1 MKERKFR
8 KNEERPTNGRKNQT
22 NVNTTSGGIGS
33 ALFAPKPRPFKSELL
48 DEKHKTR
55 TATSLQLL
63 VSLFLLT
70 VDIRNDAID
79 NLKRALAQEKK
90 STQDSNC
97 DRSDEEG
104 DDPAI
109 ALGLSYIGEENSDS
123 KESLETLEAKGMRR
137 KAAAAAHDA
146 AALSKARRKRTNEW
160 KKRVQFFSE
169 CCFLSIEGLRI
180 FLQGITRDWLCDH
193 RGISATDCHKF
204 LPTSVISKLSIGLAS
219 LSSTGMINSLHTLFA
234 DQDGA
239 VDDAESIFWH
249 SKLYKSSI
257 FLWGESVPIVYPSL
271 SAQVE
276 VLRSLLAECSKCNEN
291 SPHHRLLDNLTS
303 LPMSDSEPQIH
314 RLQILSRRLRVSDL
328 LDRYVSGPAC
338 YLSETEVGEKSLEFE
353 DPNSA
358 RSVIDAIGSASIMP
372 SGIKRD
378 LQSLYLALCHRYHAR
393 VLLWDGLGTC
403 TETDANESST
413 SLTSSPA
420 ETLRVCCSDSSKIQF
435 DATKC
440 SDSISIIPNPDNSG
454 PPSPS
459 SSINQR
465 ASKVWGTVL
474 SSTAFSPKTGVHR
487 WAIRL
492 DKCERGHVFIGVATA
507 QASMRTYV
515 GGDKYGWGMIGTQ
528 ALWHDR
534 RKIRGDYGATFR
546 TGSTIIVTLDTDAG
560 TIAYSLWNDNASAS
574 SYSVD
579 QLVQNISSPRR
590 QGQGVSTIEDWGIAF
605 EGLPLDSKLYPAV
618 GLYQRDDKVTLL
630 PVETAGNTRGR
641 AGSVAN
647 FDEGLCYYP
656 FSPFPSESDTQ
667 IIEKVR
673 SFNEKVQVDGTR
685 YVISCLERIIR
696 SVQEGTDEF
705 LLKSLLPSLASAI
718 CLFPRS
724 IPFISKRFGLTLMS
738 QLSKAIRKLGEFKK
752 PGLLSEGL
760 FHNGLQGGK
769 WTIRATGSSGSN
781 ADAEEYVVDL
791 ASSTESNASIGF
803 EGTGVGTI
811 GKSKNGLV
819 AIVGTVKGSS
829 LHFVEEWTDASDEDF
844 SSISREDLSSSC
856 VVNARLGLDG
866 TKFEG
871 TYHNIQFGTSGH
883 IAGALCGDFST
894 KVSMLAPISMNK
906 RSIDLPCGGLAGQSL
921 LCLAYSH
928 LASIIGEDPIDDN
941 FQGMEQPP
949 SSNLSNEEWESHA
962 NELKN
967 CLDMKSFANA
977 SLASSDDDI
986 SRHIQ
991 YLRNLYF
998 GPETSRSDE
1007 LLVSFELLMEELCS
1021 SEVDVS
1027 DSSSVAEET
1036 AAKIERIDQE
1046 MCAKYGGTG
1055 SLSVLCPTEYR
1066 CARHLLI
1073 HSIVT
1078 HCRGDISKM
1087 TESDYKKIWTWALK
1101 LMEDGVRHSVA
1112 KNNDVPMREKA
1123 MACCL
1128 LFCSISEFLLSLETP
1143 SSIQEQIGI
1152 DTIGADFSIFYR
1164 VVASKSDLEFLRQEF
1179 RQATRRA
1186 LLRLIPVQQILGLV
1200 ESSHDRPNVVE
1211 SLLVGIPRFLGR
1223 SLIDIS
1229 KPQSER
1235 HGSSSRDELG
1245 GHYLSNISG
1254 GARSIRQLLDQS
1266 VHRLLNAIC
1275 DLVSHGLER
1284 RKKETTSQSLISFDS
1299 MTLACIPC
1307 LTIVLRGYDVR
1318 AFVSNSKLLTILPS
1332 ILNIHRP
1339 NVTPPDMRLLLE
1351 GERTSVIKLLHDCS
1365 HTEIS
1370 RAILRSTVALI
1381 HIISFQAWNMSD
1393 ADVSSESNI
1402 ISGFLQIIFEELD
1415 NLVPLVFDSIKKST
1429 VEVRNNRMDVQ
1440 WERFCEDSSNTDAI
1454 GKYRTKTKVHRH
1466 QAGRNGARFIQEYG
1480 MLTMAQPSSP
1490 SKVSGSRKHT
1500 SPQYTTEKYI
1510 KAQGMFSHHF
1520 ISHWIHILVAA
1531 VGKKASREAIVQ
1543 VPAWIVTLF
1552 KAVGIKVDAGEGGR
1566 IYDSRPDDSPILL
1579 PARYRCRILRLLHP
1593 LLETMPPSE
1602 RLVQSLFHLAGSCCN
1617 TITLNLDEDEG
1628 MVSRETVSLLR
1639 RLHSP
1644 SQIYWRVCINNSLQ
1658 ETLLGSELNGGNH
1671 SRIGALCFLNGCIDS
1686 IRKGSR
1692 VLLKPAAAVPL
1703 SADRQAISNS
1713 KSHSTVP
1720 SLVNSSPHHLVGNG
1734 TEGIVAGL
1742 CRNESSAGVV
1752 SSIDAKNGVCEVI
1765 LLNRNSAK
1773 LENAELSGE
1782 QKLIN
1787 SRHTLTVRAL
1797 RSPMTDIV
1805 QAQEVSIF
1813 IDKSIPV
1820 EKLAQ
1825 RLLGDSLTILQ
1836 EERYNQ
1842 EDTDDSAQIS
1852 DLQSKMIDVTSALM
1866 SLRSSITLLSD
1877 EDIVVN
1883 FLKHEKSREV
1893 LSKALH
1899 FAFPDN
1905 KPSEGKE
1912 DLLVGARDIFLSA
1925 LPTHEVRLL
1934 HVRSLFR
1941 SLAFEDRILD
1951 ETPKS
1956 IWGERLEDIRGIA
1969 ETLAS
1974 DGIGNNNDEDCTTS
1988 RIETGRILES
1998 PHAISAIDR
2007 SAGNISGRA
2016 ESSELRATSQ
2026 STAASDNSEE
2036 EEENEAAATAA
2047 AHLREA
2053 AIAQMA
2059 ELGLP
2064 RSWSELALRRTGGTN
2079 IEAAV
2084 HFCLERG
2091 GEMER
2096 LLAEERE
2103 RQSSGVGSNRRRAS
2117 RAEASTHLLRQLT
2130 EMGFPSRWC
2139 AEALNATGNNV
2150 DEALTWILTNSERL
2164 SAEDEG
2170 MEDADDEDDD
2180 DEDFDEE
2187 EEDSQETND
2196 QQSSTNLDG
2205 ELDAEENETTDKDEP
2220 NSIENEGWTD
2230 SIIPLRF
2237 ISGRSIIDQKTLTI
2251 SGLPS
2256 GGFSSVGSKGVMLT
2270 EGKWY
2275 YEAILETAGC
2285 LQIGWADGSFAGH
2298 CHSDRGDGCGD
2309 GPSSW
2314 AYDGWRRYR
2323 WHSMATEWGCRWAE
2337 GDVVGCLVDMDE
2349 GVVSFTLNG
2358 KSEEIGMGVAFSGL
2372 GFRPC
2377 GGVYACVSF
2386 NRREKL
2392 RLTFGG
2398 PGSAAFKHP
2407 PPLGYRG
2414 VGEAVLECVKERDAL
2429 VSKESSLGNEP
2440 QEFSKKR
2447 FLCDF
2452 SDGEHGHEL
2461 MAWAH
2466 RYYGSDASV
2475 HLGSGR
2481 SKQSN
2486 SNSKNSSS
2494 LKSADNVVEHCLARR
2509 IKTGW
2514 ANDGSSSLSF
2524 KNNDEEAKSET
2535 DIMKEMKNGLRSA
2548 GLKMCK
2554 QAFAESMVLSSLIT
2568 RKLLLHVVIATG
2580 ENFDPEALF
2589 ASDNTKQESALRF
2602 WNMIEV
2608 TASLRS
2614 AGWVGEAGAMAIAAE
2629 SLGLGI
2635 SSTESLHS
2643 RLSTLERAGFVSIA
2657 DLDDGVLLP
2666 AGSITQ
2672 ILNAVVDW
2680 DVDQNVVASTGNTL
2694 AASAEAAISSD
2705 GGGGVLT
2712 FLLKGLQAAVIKS
2725 EEFRRVVI
2733 ASIRRSVRQLAV
2745 VEYEND
2751 DSTSLEDDKDDEDL
2765 TRRSSKE
2772 KKSKIEMDVGPY
2784 PDARFVS
2791 FLTGLF
2797 LSKPVSKTIENFEEY
2812 QIELFEAWSV
2822 GLLSASLPWRMI
2834 CALTTAGILN
2844 QCSSALPVVVK
2855 SFPTISR
2862 YYSRLRS
2869 TVSRRIWAERAAVPV
2884 CSRYCQAMV
2893 ELLCSVTRV
2902 VNNEGRMLPIS
2913 FMTAWEKI
2921 VVDAATPLPMPET
2934 KNGCNWEVDDSWVSS
2949 DRGWEIWTGV
2959 MKRFAVD
2966 WKSPTQ
2972 SAVRTLMEGGDGP
2985 PMLREGFVVIRGLDW
3000 DETKYGNDDGKDS
3013 YEKEKEKRDEEKK
3026 SERKLPKPS
3035 DSECLEAT
3043 KEFSDPVEETMAETK
3058 AASADTIED
3067 ETANETKK
3075 KKKKSSSPKLPIG
3088 TVLSIEP
3095 WNGIPGMARRVRW
3108 HLTGNEGVYRFG
3120 GDGGCYDIS
3129 HVEVNDRETRIRKR
3143 HPLPESAEQCASR
3156 HGFGVATC
3164 QSVLLRLRPSE
3175 KREMVDGGE
3184 VVVHREGVLELPEF
3198 GSGIY
3203 VHCIFR
3209 PDGSFDVQEKY
3220 LLYGSKDSG
3229 WQARFGKPSY
3239 VSGTAVT
3246 LRPTVFEGESL
3257 HADIDSML
3265 SNQSLFEEFVGTSI
3279 YDVDVLRNR
3288 ENGSKVQVKSE
3299 LRITRGRSSVRN
3311 NSCRPSMPLVEAP
3324 MPPPMH
3330 FDRSFHASSLSL
3342 SRDGRTLSCLS
3353 SDGRGSAFGNVGFS
3367 KGVHYWEIK
3376 LEQADIGSV
3385 FVGVAEK
3392 PNDGAGSLHAYDKTP
3407 RLDRWHGWG
3416 FVNFRATYTPGA
3428 ERIYGA
3434 HCHSGDTIGVLL
3446 DCDSGRISFFFD
3458 GLKYGEHILN
3468 DLGCAFE
3475 NISPFG
3481 FNVDGC
3487 GSGGAGQGAPSGIEG
3502 GRSGRYTAQGCV
3514 RPRTLW
3520 PVVGLRNL
3528 GDRVSFSS
3536 KWSSSYGVDSAST
3549 VRNILATEEIV
3560 QNLSNV
3566 KEGRRNSDMRPN
3578 LGIPRW
3584 FIDEAFGEYRRWNS
3598 GFYCRATTRG
3608 SGPFPLTAFGLDV
3621 DLDSSPSAC
3630 ASASALLGLNR
3641 ALLSGDRVRLK
3652 RSAGRILELA
3662 EEAVVLGSFQG
3673 RLYYKI
3679 VSQKSEGGSLTEGGG
3694 RAWFWDESEV
3704 VDGLEPMND
3713 SKSKGIVLP
3722 LMDRFRCTSSGGLKV
3737 VYEGGAVIRSDLEI
3751 FEGSLNLGSIPTG
3764 TVISKSDVLERRA
3777 NASGVIRYRIR
3788 YEELEGWISSR
3799 IRGGEEESIV
3809 IPIRQST
3816 IDLNED
3822 DRGEAKVEKS
3832 FLTSGDCVLEWFKY
3846 YSEAI
3851 DIRDSNSDIAIDS
3864 IDSFE
3869 SIAAEGVIG
3878 GYSEVESDAFLTH
3891 TVGTICNFCEGGN
3904 PLDAPFDQVASAI
3917 EYATA
3922 SVEGRAI
3929 EGNTLS
3935 SLQANTAACTAFESL
3950 GVQNLPCLQAIMAR
3964 ISILRAFNRRAR
3976 IALPWMSIRPCQ
3988 EGSAIL
3994 GGMYGHGASI
4004 DRAGRSS
4011 NKELISQWI
4020 DLPSIAKDIRN
4031 IRGLL
4036 FTSVKQDLLRSITEA
4051 TTTPTPLS
4059 HDEYELPREIRTVRI
4074 NRLRARRVM
4083 SADDIAAKRKYSVF
4097 AQLQDE
4103 TKTWGGAAFRRGF
4116 VAKGHGGQKR
4126 AFKMKLI
4133 GEGVNDYSGPYRES
4147 FTDALSEILQVSA
4160 SGNGSLGVLDP
4171 TPNNESSIGENRDLF
4186 MFSLNKTD
4194 WSKFPNVKQSL
4205 TCTEKSIRSSF
4216 SNLIFTGD
4224 ESSREVEEALVFLGR
4239 LTGTAFRHGIPLDLP
4254 LPLDSVWRAMAEEDS
4269 ENDALKELD
4278 SLAYQQHGDQKE
4290 KSMLMLWQQRTLN
4303 SFIDGISSVLPV
4315 EIFSIL
4321 TGEELR
4327 DFFCGNP
4334 DIDVD
4339 MLRRVVEYEG
4349 YDESDDVI
4357 GYFWEILREFTN
4369 EDKKRFLQF
4378 VWARNRLPLKES
4390 DFDAPFKIQKDN
4402 GNDGDQ
4408 ALPSASTCFFSL
4420 SLPEYKCKEHLKK
4433 KLLFA
4438 INNVTTMETDFQ
4450 TNSTEIAEGYR
4461 AF

>member
-1 MKERKFR
+1 MMQLKI
-8 KNEERPTNGRKNQT
+8 
-22 NVNTTSGGIGS
+22 S
-33 ALFAPKPRPFKSELL
+33 SELL
-48 DEKHKTR
+48 PRKRILHKTI
-55 TATSLQLL
+55 AA
-63 VSLFLLT
+63 
-70 VDIRNDAID
+70 N
-79 NLKRALAQEKK
+79 
-90 STQDSNC
+90 
-97 DRSDEEG
+97 RSGEEG

-109 ALGLSYIGEENSDS
+109 ALGLSYIDEENADS
-123 KESLETLEAKGMRR
+123 KQSLEALEAKGMRR
-137 KAAAAAHDA
+137 KAAAAAYDA

-160 KKRVQFFSE
+160 KKRIKFFSE
-169 CCFLSIEGLRI
+169 CCFLSIESLHL
-180 FLQGITRDWLCDH
+180 FLQGITRDWLNGH
-193 RGISATDCHKF
+193 QGMSATDCHKL

-219 LSSTGMINSLHTLFA
+219 LSSTGMINSLHALFD
-234 DQDGA
+234 DQAVG
-239 VDDAESIFWH
+239 VDDAETIFWN

-257 FLWGESVPIVYPSL
+257 FLWGESIPIVYPSL

-291 SPHHRLLDNLTS
+291 LPHIRLLDNQTS
-303 LPMSDSEPQIH
+303 LPISESEPPVH
-314 RLQILSRRLRVSDL
+314 RLQIISRRLRVSDL
-328 LDRYVSGPAC
+328 IDRYVCGPVSC
-338 YLSETEVGEKSLEFE
+338 LSETEIGEKSLEFE
-353 DPNSA
+353 DTNSA
-358 RSVIDAIGSASIMP
+358 RSVIVAIGSASIAY
-372 SGIKRD
+372 GGLKRD
-378 LQSLYLALCHRYHAR
+378 LQNLYLALCHRYHVR

-403 TETDANESST
+403 AETEVDESPTSLASST
-413 SLTSSPA
+413 A
-420 ETLRVCCSDSSKIQF
+420 ETLRVCSSDSSKIQF

-440 SDSISIIPNPDNSG
+440 SDSISIISNPDNSG
-454 PPSPS
+454 SPS
-459 SSINQR
+459 CSINQR

-560 TIAYSLWNDNASAS
+560 TIAYSLWNENASSS

-579 QLVQNISSPRR
+579 QLLQNISSPRR
-590 QGQGVSTIEDWGIAF
+590 QGHGSSTIEDWGIAF

-630 PVETAGNTRGR
+630 PVETAGNSRGR
-641 AGSVAN
+641 ARVSTN
-647 FDEGLCYYP
+647 LNEGLCYYP
-656 FSPFPSESDTQ
+656 SSSYLSETDSTT
-667 IIEKVR
+667 IEKVK

-685 YVISCLERIIR
+685 YVISMLERIMI
-696 SVQEGTDEF
+696 SVQEGGDEY
-705 LLKSLLPSLASAI
+705 LWKVLLPSLASAI

-724 IPFISKRFGLTLMS
+724 IPFISKRFGLTLIS
-738 QLSKAIRKLGEFKK
+738 QLSKAIQKLGNSQQSDS
-752 PGLLSEGL
+752 LSQGL
-760 FHNGLQGGK
+760 FHSGLQEGK

-781 ADAEEYVVDL
+781 TDAEEYVVDL
-791 ASSTESNASIGF
+791 ATSNEENNSISF

-819 AIVGTVKGSS
+819 AIVGTVTGSS
-829 LHFVEEWTDASDEDF
+829 LHFIEEWTDANDEGF
-844 SSISREDLSSSC
+844 SSISREESSSSC
-856 VVNARLGLDG
+856 VVNARLSLDG

-871 TYHNIQFGTSGH
+871 SYHNIQFGTTGH
-883 IAGALCGDFST
+883 IAGVLCGDFST
-894 KVSMLAPISMNK
+894 KVSLFHSKEAPISMSK
-906 RSIDLPCGGLAGQSL
+906 RSNDFACGSLAGTSL
-921 LCLAYSH
+921 LCLAHSH

-941 FQGMEQPP
+941 IQDVQKLIP
-949 SSNLSNEEWESHA
+949 SKRVQEEWELHA
-962 NELKN
+962 NDLKG
-967 CLDMKSFANA
+967 CLDMESFART
-977 SLASSDDDI
+977 SLAPSEDDM
-986 SRHIQ
+986 SRQIQ
-991 YLRNLYF
+991 SLRNYYF
-998 GPETSRSDE
+998 GSETSHGDDLMVSFDE
-1007 LLVSFELLMEELCS
+1007 LVEQLS
-1021 SEVDVS
+1021 SSRVEVDT
-1027 DSSSVAEET
+1027 SSFAAEEI
-1036 AAKIERIDQE
+1036 AGKVDSLDADICSKF
-1046 MCAKYGGTG
+1046 CGTG
-1055 SLSVLCPTEYR
+1055 SLSALCPVEYKR
-1066 CARHLLI
+1066 ARHLLI
-1073 HSIVT
+1073 RAIIT
-1078 HCRGDISKM
+1078 LCRIDISDI
-1087 TESDYKKIWTWALK
+1087 TESDLKRIWTWALK

-1112 KNNDVPMREKA
+1112 TKSDISMRERAKTR
-1123 MACCL
+1123 CL
-1128 LFCSISEFLLSLETP
+1128 LFCSISEFLLSLDY
-1143 SSIQEQIGI
+1143 SSSGQDAIDI
-1152 DTIGADFSIFYR
+1152 DTAGADFSRFYR
-1164 VVASKSDLEFLRQEF
+1164 LVSSSEDIELLKEEYR
-1179 RQATRRA
+1179 RATRKA
-1186 LLRLIPVQQILGLV
+1186 LLRLIPIQQILRLV
-1200 ESSHDRPNVVE
+1200 DTCCESPYASE
-1211 SLLVGIPRFLGR
+1211 SLLVGIPRLLGR
-1223 SLIDIS
+1223 ASVDANRA
-1229 KPQSER
+1229 QSER
-1235 HGSSSRDELG
+1235 YGLNSHQELG

-1254 GARSIRQLLDQS
+1254 GALSILKLLDKS
-1266 VHRLLNAIC
+1266 VHQLINAIC
-1275 DLVSHGLER
+1275 DLVHLGLDGR
-1284 RKKETTSQSLISFDS
+1284 REDTGSQSLISFDS
-1299 MTLACIPC
+1299 MTLTCIPC
-1307 LTIVLRGYDVR
+1307 LTVVLQRDGIRD
-1318 AFVSNSKLLTILPS
+1318 FVLNHKLLDVLTS
-1332 ILNIHRP
+1332 ILDIHRANITQP
-1339 NVTPPDMRLLLE
+1339 GTEFPHE
-1351 GERTSVIKLLHDCS
+1351 GERRSVAKLLRDS
-1365 HTEIS
+1365 IHTELS
-1370 RAILRSTVALI
+1370 RSILRATVALV
-1381 HIISFQAWNMSD
+1381 HVTSYQAWNITQAEVRSD
-1393 ADVSSESNI
+1393 SNVIAGFLKILFEEFDHLIPQVSS
-1402 ISGFLQIIFEELD
+1402 
-1415 NLVPLVFDSIKKST
+1415 SIERSM
-1429 VEVRNNRMDVQ
+1429 VEIRKNRMDLQ
-1440 WERFCEDSSNTDAI
+1440 WERFRDKSLTVNTT
-1454 GKYRTKTKVHRH
+1454 GRQHTKTKLQRH
-1466 QAGRNGARFIQEYG
+1466 QVGRSGARFIQEHG
-1480 MLTMAQPSSP
+1480 IVSFSQPSSP
-1490 SKVSGSRKHT
+1490 SKASSSRKLV
-1500 SPQYTTEKYI
+1500 SPQHTAEKYV
-1510 KAQGMFSHHF
+1510 KAQGLFSHRF
-1520 ISHWIHILVAA
+1520 ISHWIHIFVAS
-1531 VGKKASREAIVQ
+1531 VDNEESRKAILQ
-1543 VPAWIVTLF
+1543 VPDWIVTLF
-1552 KAVGIKVDAGEGGR
+1552 RAVGIKAQAREGGHV
-1566 IYDSRPDDSPILL
+1566 YDSQPNDSRILL
-1579 PARYRCRILRLLHP
+1579 PARYRCRILRLLYP
-1593 LLETMPPSE
+1593 LLETMPSSE
-1602 RLVQSLFHLAGSCCN
+1602 PLVRSLFHLAGSCCS
-1617 TITLNLDEDEG
+1617 IISLERDDDEG

-1639 RLHSP
+1639 RLHCP
-1644 SQIYWRVCINNSLQ
+1644 RQVNWRRCINNVLQ
-1658 ETLLGSELNGGNH
+1658 DILLGSEIHARDL
-1671 SRIGALCFLNGCIDS
+1671 SRLGVLSFLNGSIDS
-1686 IRKGSR
+1686 IRNGSR
-1692 VLLKPAAAVPL
+1692 VLLKPAAAAPL
-1703 SADRQAISNS
+1703 SADRQAISSN
-1713 KSHSTVP
+1713 KNHSSAP

-1765 LLNRNSAK
+1765 LLNRNGDK
-1773 LENAELSGE
+1773 LERPD
-1782 QKLIN
+1782 QKLIS

-1797 RSPMTDIV
+1797 RSPMTDIA
-1805 QAQEVSIF
+1805 QAQEVPIF
-1813 IDKSIPV
+1813 IDESIPV
-1820 EKLAQ
+1820 ESLSQKLIE
-1825 RLLGDSLTILQ
+1825 DSLDCLEMWRFS
-1836 EERYNQ
+1836 EEAT
-1842 EDTDDSAQIS
+1842 EDSSQIPE
-1852 DLQSKMIDVTSALM
+1852 LRSKMIDVTNALM
-1866 SLRSSITLLSD
+1866 SLRSSISLLSD
-1877 EDIVVN
+1877 ENMVIDL
-1883 FLKHEKSREV
+1883 LKSEKLRLV
-1893 LSKALH
+1893 LSRALQ

-1905 KPSEGKE
+1905 TSSEEKD
-1912 DLLVGARDIFLSA
+1912 DLLVDARDAFLSSS
-1925 LPTHEVRLL
+1925 PVHEVRLL
-1934 HVRSLFR
+1934 HVVSLFR
-1941 SLAFEDRILD
+1941 SLAFEGKILE
-1951 ETPKS
+1951 ETPKNV
-1956 IWGERLEDIRGIA
+1956 WEERLQEIQGIA
-1969 ETLAS
+1969 ETEAS
-1974 DGIGNNNDEDCTTS
+1974 GSADNKNDDDFTTS
-1988 RIETGRILES
+1988 QIEAERTLDS
-1998 PHAISAIDR
+1998 PNAATTIDR
-2007 SAGNISGRA
+2007 SAGNISDRE
-2016 ESSELRATSQ
+2016 ESSEHRATSQ
-2026 STAASDNSEE
+2026 STAASENSEA

-2103 RQSSGVGSNRRRAS
+2103 RQSSGVGSSRRRVS
-2117 RAEASTHLLRQLT
+2117 RAEASSHLLRQLT

-2139 AEALNATGNNV
+2139 VEALNATGNNV

-2164 SAEDEG
+2164 STEDEG
-2170 MEDADDEDDD
+2170 IEDVDDEDDD
-2180 DEDFDEE
+2180 DDEEEDDDEDFDAED
-2187 EEDSQETND
+2187 EDSEETVD
-2196 QQSSTNLDG
+2196 PQSSSNLDG
-2205 ELDAEENETTDKDEP
+2205 NLEGDDNDARNKDE
-2220 NSIENEGWTD
+2220 SSSHETKGWTG

-2349 GVVSFTLNG
+2349 GTVSFTLNG
-2358 KSEEIGMGVAFSGL
+2358 KGEEIGMGVAFSGH

-2398 PGSAAFKHP
+2398 PGSAAFKYP
-2407 PPLGYRG
+2407 PPPGYRG
-2414 VGEAVLECVKERDAL
+2414 VGEAVLERVKERDIL
-2429 VSKESSLGNEP
+2429 ITKESPLGYEA
-2440 QEFSKKR
+2440 QDLSKKR

-2486 SNSKNSSS
+2486 SSSKNSS
-2494 LKSADNVVEHCLARR
+2494 LKSTEDVVEYCLERR
-2509 IKTGW
+2509 IKTEW
-2514 ANDGSSSLSF
+2514 AEKSSGSLSP
-2524 KNNDEEAKSET
+2524 KTRDSEESP
-2535 DIMKEMKNGLRSA
+2535 EMEILKKMRDGLRSA

-2554 QAFAESMVLSSLIT
+2554 QAFAETMILSSLIT
-2568 RKLLLHVVIATG
+2568 RKLLLHIVIISG
-2580 ENFDPEALF
+2580 EKFDPTALF
-2589 ASDNTKQESALRF
+2589 ASENSTQQSALRL
-2602 WNMIEV
+2602 WNVIEA

-2629 SLGLGI
+2629 ALGLGI

-2643 RLSTLERAGFVSIA
+2643 RLSTSERAGFVSIA

-2680 DVDQNVVASTGNTL
+2680 NVDSNTVVSTGNTL
-2694 AASAEAAISSD
+2694 AASAEAVISSD

-2712 FLLKGLQAAVIKS
+2712 FLLKGLQAAIVRS

-2733 ASIRRSVRQLAV
+2733 AFIRRSVRQLAV

-2751 DSTSLEDDKDDEDL
+2751 DSTPPEREKDDENL
-2765 TRRSSKE
+2765 ARGSSSSTD
-2772 KKSKIEMDVGPY
+2772 KKSKTEADVGPY
-2784 PDARFVS
+2784 PDARLVS
-2791 FLTGLF
+2791 YLTGLF
-2797 LSKPVSKTIENFEEY
+2797 LSKPVAENVENFREY

-2844 QCSSALPVVVK
+2844 QCPSALSVVVK
-2855 SFPTISR
+2855 SSPTLSR
-2862 YYSRLRS
+2862 YYSRLRG

-2902 VNNEGRMLPIS
+2902 VNNDDIVLPIP
-2913 FMTAWEKI
+2913 FLKTWEKT
-2921 VVDAATPLPMPET
+2921 VVDAATPLPIPEA
-2934 KNGCNWEVDDSWVSS
+2934 KSGDDWEVEDGWVSS
-2949 DRGWEIWTGV
+2949 DRGWEIWTGT

-2966 WKSPTQ
+2966 WKVPSQ

-2985 PMLREGFVVIRGLDW
+2985 PMLREGCTVIRGLDW
-3000 DETKYGNDDGKDS
+3000 DETKYGNSDGKDL
-3013 YEKEKEKRDEEKK
+3013 YEIEKGKRDEEKK
-3026 SERKLPKPS
+3026 SERKLSKTPDGES
-3035 DSECLEAT
+3035 LERSE
-3043 KEFSDPVEETMAETK
+3043 EFGDPVEEPKAEAKETSIDTVGEEI
-3058 AASADTIED
+3058 ASD
-3067 ETANETKK
+3067 TKK
-3075 KKKKSSSPKLPIG
+3075 KKKKYPSPKLPIG

-3095 WNGIPGMARRVRW
+3095 WNGIPGVARRIRW
-3108 HLTGNEGVYRFG
+3108 HLTGNEGVYRYG
-3120 GDGGCYDIS
+3120 GDGGCYDVS
-3129 HVEVNDRETRIRKR
+3129 HVEINDRETRIRKR

-3156 HGFGVATC
+3156 HGFGLERS
-3164 QSVLLRLRPSE
+3164 QSVLLRLRPSTE
-3175 KREMVDGGE
+3175 TEISDGE
-3184 VVVHREGVLELPEF
+3184 ILVRREGVMELPEF
-3198 GSGIY
+3198 GSGVY
-3203 VHCIFR
+3203 VHCTFK
-3209 PDGSFDVQEKY
+3209 PDGSFILEEKY

-3229 WQARFGKPSY
+3229 WQARFGKPYY
-3239 VSGTAVT
+3239 VPSTVVT
-3246 LRPTVFEGESL
+3246 LRPATYEEESSEL
-3257 HADIDSML
+3257 DAEMIS
-3265 SNQSLFEEFVGTSI
+3265 SNRSLFEEFVGTST
-3279 YDVDVLRNR
+3279 YEVKNLRNR
-3288 ENGSKVQVKSE
+3288 GDGRKLEVTSE
-3299 LRITRGRSSVRN
+3299 LRMTRGRLSVRN
-3311 NSCRPSMPLVEAP
+3311 GSCQASTRLAEAP

-3330 FDRSFHASSLSL
+3330 FDRDFHASSLSL
-3342 SRDGRTLSCLS
+3342 SRDGRTLSCVS
-3353 SDGRGSAFGNVGFS
+3353 SDGRGTAFGNVGFS

-3392 PNDGAGSLHAYDKTP
+3392 PNDGSGSSHAYNKSP

-3446 DCDSGRISFFFD
+3446 DCDSGRLSYFFD

-3487 GSGGAGQGAPSGIEG
+3487 GSGGAGQGAPSGTEG

-3549 VRNILATEEIV
+3549 LRNIIATDEIV
-3560 QNLSNV
+3560 HCFSNS
-3566 KEGRRNSDMRPN
+3566 KDGKKNDMQSN
-3578 LGIPRW
+3578 LGTPRW
-3584 FIDEAFGEYRRWNS
+3584 FVHEAFAEYRRWNS
-3598 GFYCRATTRG
+3598 DVWRRTITRG
-3608 SGPFPLTAFGLDV
+3608 SGPFPLTTFGLDV
-3621 DLDSSPSAC
+3621 DLDCSPLAC

-3641 ALLSGDRVRLK
+3641 ALLAGDRVRLK

-3694 RAWFWDESEV
+3694 RAWYWDESEV
-3704 VDGLEPMND
+3704 VDGLEILGNSKEKDIELPQMN
-3713 SKSKGIVLP
+3713 
-3722 LMDRFRCTSSGGLKV
+3722 RFKCTSSGGLKV

-3751 FEGSLNLGSIPTG
+3751 VEGSLNIGSIAIG
-3764 TVISKSDVLERRA
+3764 TVISKTNVLERRA
-3777 NASGVIRYRIR
+3777 NACGVIRYRVRFEGI
-3788 YEELEGWISSR
+3788 EGWISSR
-3799 IRGGEEESIV
+3799 IRGGEEEPIV
-3809 IPIRQST
+3809 IPVHLT
-3816 IDLNED
+3816 ED
-3822 DRGEAKVEKS
+3822 DDHKDG
-3832 FLTSGDCVLEWFKY
+3832 FLTSGDCASEWFKN

-3851 DIRDSNSDIAIDS
+3851 DIKEEKNDTAIDNVDAFERIAVEGI
-3864 IDSFE
+3864 ID
-3869 SIAAEGVIG
+3869 
-3878 GYSEVESDAFLTH
+3878 GYSEVQSDVFLAR
-3891 TVGTICNFCEGGN
+3891 TVGKICDFCEGGN
-3904 PLDAPFDQVASAI
+3904 PLHAPFDQVASAI
-3917 EYATA
+3917 EYAIA

-3929 EGNTLS
+3929 EGETLS
-3935 SLQANTAACTAFESL
+3935 SLQANAVASASFESL
-3950 GVQNLPCLQAIMAR
+3950 GVRKLPSLQAMIAR

-3976 IALPWMSIRPCQ
+3976 IALPWISVRPCQ

-3994 GGMYGHGASI
+3994 GGMYGHGATI

-4011 NKELISQWI
+4011 NKELVSQWI
-4020 DLPSIAKDIRN
+4020 HLSSIGKSIRN
-4031 IRGLL
+4031 VRGLL

-4083 SADDIAAKRKYSVF
+4083 SGGDVEAKRKYSVF

-4103 TKTWGGAAFRRGF
+4103 TKAWGGAAFRRGF

-4133 GEGVNDYSGPYRES
+4133 GEGVNDYSGPYREA
-4147 FTDALSEILQVSA
+4147 FTDALAEILQV
-4160 SGNGSLGVLDP
+4160 GPGGDGSLGVLDP
-4171 TPNNESSIGENRDLF
+4171 TPNNQSSIGENRDLF
-4186 MFSLNKTD
+4186 MFSLNKTN
-4194 WSKFPNVKQSL
+4194 WSKLSNTTQSISY
-4205 TCTEKSIRSSF
+4205 TEKLIRSSF
-4216 SNLIFTGD
+4216 SSLIFTGD

-4254 LPLDSVWRAMAEEDS
+4254 LPMDSVWKAMAEEDNES
-4269 ENDALKELD
+4269 DSLKELD
-4278 SLAYQQHGDQKE
+4278 FLAYQQQADRSE
-4290 KSMLMLWQQRTLN
+4290 KSMLILWQQRMLN
-4303 SFIDGISSVLPV
+4303 SFMDGISSVLPV

-4339 MLRRVVEYEG
+4339 MLRKVVEYEG
-4349 YDESDDVI
+4349 YQESDQVI
-4357 GYFWEILREFTN
+4357 GYFWEVLREFTN
-4369 EDKKRFLQF
+4369 EDRKRFLQF

-4420 SLPEYKCKEHLKK
+4420 SLPKYTCKEHLKE

-4450 TNSTEIAEGYR
+4450 TNSAEIAEGYR